1 MFIPATDSEKHK
13 KTFDGF
19 YRGVVV
25 DIDDPLQSGRV
36 RVRVYPM
43 FEGVDDNVLPWAI
56 LADPNFGGS
65 ANEGKFSIPSIN
77 AHVFVFF
84 ENGDHRFPVYFAG
97 APAIQDGVP
106 DIPVLAREDDG
117 TVEAINTA
125 ASKGVSTASGGTWDE
140 PDSAY
145 AAEYPNN
152 KVYRSASG
160 IIIEIDD
167 TEDNVRFHVYHPS
180 GSRVEV
186 DNNGNIV
193 EHGSADKT
201 TVIIGDNNIEVKG
214 KQDTTT
220 GGNHGIKIGGN
231 GKVKISGN
239 YEIDASGNI
248 TINTSGNASVSA
260 GGTVTVSGTIIN
272 LN

>member
-1 MFIPATDSEKHK
+1 MFIPSVDSTKHK
-13 KTFDGF
+13 STFDGF
-19 YRGVVV
+19 YRGIVINV
-25 DIDDPLQSGRV
+25 DDPLLSGRV

-43 FEGVDDNVLPWAI
+43 FEGVNDDVLPWAI

-65 ANEGKFSIPSIN
+65 ANEGKFSIPTVG

-106 DIPVLAREDDG
+106 DIPTLSREDDG
-117 TVEAINTA
+117 TVAAIDSA
-125 ASKGVSTASGGTWDE
+125 ASKGVSTASGGSWDE

-145 AAEYPNN
+145 AAIYPNN
-152 KVYRSASG
+152 KVYRSAKG
-160 IIIEIDD
+160 ILIEIDD

-186 DNNGNIV
+186 DNDGNVV
-193 EHGSADKT
+193 EHVSATKT
-201 TVIIGDNNIEVKG
+201 TVVIGDDNIEVKG

-220 GGNHGIKIGGN
+220 GGDHGVKVGGN
-231 GKVKISGN
+231 GKVKVTGN
-239 YEIDASGNI
+239 YDIECVGNVTIAASGN
-248 TINTSGNASVSA
+248 AEVSA
-260 GGTVTVSGTIIN
+260 GGIVTVSGSLIN

>member
-1 MFIPATDSEKHK
+1 MFNKVVDLEKQGH
-13 KTFDGF
+13 TFDGF
-19 YRGVVV
+19 YRGIVV
-25 DIDDPLQSGRV
+25 DVDDPLKSGRI

-43 FEGVDDNVLPWAI
+43 FHAAEDDTLPWAI
-56 LADPNFGGS
+56 LADSNFGGA

-106 DIPVLAREDDG
+106 DLPQLSREDDG
-117 TVEAINTA
+117 TVAAIDSA
-125 ASKGVSTASGGTWDE
+125 ASKGVSTASGGSWDE

-145 AAEYPNN
+145 AAVYPNN
-152 KVYRSASG
+152 KVYRSAKG

-167 TEDNVRFHVYHPS
+167 TDDNVRFHIYHPS

-186 DNNGNIV
+186 DNDGNVV
-193 EHGSADKT
+193 EHVSAEKT
-201 TVIIGDNNIEVKG
+201 TVIINDNNIEVKG

-220 GGNHGIKIGGN
+220 GGNHGVNIGAN
-231 GKVKISGN
+231 GKVKVTGN
-239 YEIDASGNI
+239 YEIEVGGNCTINASGSV
-248 TINTSGNASVSA
+248 TVSGS
-260 GGTVTVSGTIIN
+260 TVTVSGGTIN